1 VTFGIGQPVGALA
14 GGALADA
21 LSVRTALVITA
32 LPLVFAA
39 GVGWSRLKPRPGREL
54 GHGLK

>member
-1 VTFGIGQPVGALA
+1 MGQPVGALA
-14 GGALADA
+14 GGVLADA

-39 GVGWSRLKPRPGREL
+39 GLGWSQVNAERGGEL

>member
-1 VTFGIGQPVGALA
+1 MTFGVGQPAGALA
-14 GGALADA
+14 GGLLAGA
-21 LSVRTALVITA
+21 LSVRTALVIMA

-39 GVGWSRLKPRPGREL
+39 GLGWSRTNAERGGEL